1 MADNNDTQNGDEN
14 NDTAAELPP
23 MTLPEIQAALR
34 DDSHP
39 RHEEALRHA
48 ADAAKN
54 LAPSLKKL
62 ADSVASQ
69 VNAADIMRQFRGQ
82 HDASLAREFMGPARY
97 EIPVRQV
104 VDIPELDNTELMDGM
119 EAAMQAKAERER
131 RQDATAEASL
141 ETMQAVAAQMQQLNE
156 QMVEVD
162 KRLTSGNKSSA
173 QLGWATLIVAV
184 ATLIATVVGI
194 IFF

>member
-1 MADNNDTQNGDEN
+1 MADNTDAQNDDEN
-14 NDTAAELPP
+14 RESSAPLPP
-23 MTLPEIQAALR
+23 MAPAEIQAALN
-34 DDSHP
+34 DDTHP
-39 RHEEALRHA
+39 RHEEARCHA

-54 LAPSLKKL
+54 LVPSLKEL

-69 VNAADIMRQFRGQ
+69 VSAGDIMSQFRGQ
-82 HDASLAREFMGPARY
+82 HDASLAREFIDPTRY
-97 EIPVRQV
+97 EIPVRPA

-141 ETMQAVAAQMQQLNE
+141 ETMQAVAAEMQQLNE

-162 KRLTSGNKSSA
+162 KRLTSSNESA
-173 QLGWATLIVAV
+173 TTWNRWVLAVATL
-184 ATLIATVVGI
+184 TLIATVIGI
-194 IFF
+194 FT